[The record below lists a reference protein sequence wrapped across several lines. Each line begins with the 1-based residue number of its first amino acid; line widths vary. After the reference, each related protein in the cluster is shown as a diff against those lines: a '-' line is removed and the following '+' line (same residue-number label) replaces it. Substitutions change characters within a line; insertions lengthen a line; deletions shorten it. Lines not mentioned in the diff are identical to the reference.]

1 MVGRR
6 EQGDG
11 RTALEGIAEMRISQE
26 ARQGPGVALHEE
38 RDTGEG
44 RALMENGRRGGGRGA
59 GGGAPGAWADTT
71 CRLHGKG
78 GGAAKPESGEELTL

>member
-59 GGGAPGAWADTT
+59 GGGHPELGQTPPADCTA
-71 CRLHGKG
+71 R
-78 GGAAKPESGEELTL
+78 EEVQLNQRAERS